1 MDVTLARKELRMIC
15 VLITPF
21 VLSACLMN
29 DSAESAS
36 SLSPP
41 PPPSNGAPTISGV
54 PPQDVVVGADYLFVP
69 TASDPNSDPLT
80 FSITNLPNW
89 ATFDSG
95 TGMLTGV
102 PFLGSAGVYQNI
114 RISVSDGSLSS
125 SLPDFTVAVNQVGLG
140 SVTLSWTPPTQNT
153 DGTTLMD
160 LNSYRVYY
168 GSSAGNYPNRIDLDN
183 PGLSSYV
190 VDNLSSGTYFFVATA
205 VNDLGMESNFSNVAQ
220 KVVN

>member
-1 MDVTLARKELRMIC
+1 
-15 VLITPF
+15 
-21 VLSACLMN
+21 MN

-95 TGMLTGV
+95 TGMLSGV
-102 PFLGSAGVYQNI
+102 PFLGSAGVYPNI